1 MTLHRIEHALV
12 MDTDDIP
19 GRGGYAVVGIS
30 SGVEPAERAFVAGNF
45 GISDYLH
52 DPRTED
58 RVFYSFFRVP
68 GGRRAF
74 VRRFSRGTELR
85 RNNTQR
91 RLIVHTLFLDDAVF
105 QELYGLPWLLL
116 NARDVLRRDVG
127 VDHEG
132 AVLAPLEWN
141 TDDGAATGIAARL
154 AKRLD
159 NLGGRAPLVAR
170 VMSALSE
177 RTRVVLPQDSAH
189 EWITVLA
196 WSMLPRGDREELAW
210 TQHDALNVAG
220 VAFALANAVSEPPTE
235 LPLAASFATELV
247 RMSTESEDAWRDLQ
261 ERTARHP
268 LSVRKGHELDAWLDW
283 REALIR
289 LRQHDLR
296 TPEHLVVDDMRKL
309 AATTQ
314 QNPGA
319 PWIDGEEV
327 LQLVWP
333 NVPAA
338 IAQGRDSNLAV
349 SDWAGRLQ
357 QSGLGRVIFRAAPNA
372 RWLERAAS
380 ETSADALVWFFLL
393 GTEGDDASKAT
404 RTAIAEWIIGKHAD
418 AHLRDVTDARMA
430 RLALRLAADR
440 SPAMPRLLDCLLETN
455 EGLGAL
461 HHLMQDRADG
471 GELIAAAVPIVLQR
485 GHANTLPFLRDVFVP
500 RIERRAVT
508 ATLAREIASVLRDE
522 PQAFI
527 AFLVKVMPE
536 VAGELLDLV
545 TQWVFRDTQRSVAL
559 GREVLRYVQRQEG
572 AIATAG
578 PLAIA
583 LAGAGEPAQ
592 VWLEA
597 MLEIARA
604 TDSRYEAT
612 AKSDFL
618 QMLNLL
624 RERRLD
630 VTGAMPSLMRLLV
643 SDALRPGDATRAMIL
658 LLRPVW
664 ATGDTRFVEAL
675 VSLMERAARAT
686 AWEEIV
692 LAYAA
697 DHARSRPRDVSTLVA
712 AFWLKV
718 DPAAVSQL
726 SARTLD
732 LLSSVTGSDRK
743 RLSGHWSKK
752 ARALPASPAS
762 ERLLHFALGER
773 VTVAPEV
780 QAELAMRDIDQGVA
794 DPRTLNRLDASLFK
808 LHGKKYVDMMAA
820 AIETYL
826 GRGGTV
832 SRTVTLLELL
842 RCDEVL
848 PTVRLVMERRVL
860 PRAVK
865 ALTRGQWN
873 EVREAMRDRN
883 LVANGT
889 AGLQLAELATRG
901 RMQWMMRGVLGR

>member
-1 MTLHRIEHALV
+1 MTLHRIDHALV

-30 SGVEPAERAFVAGNF
+30 NGVEPAERAFVAGNF

-105 QELYGLPWLLL
+105 QELHGLPWLLL

-132 AVLAPLEWN
+132 AVLPPLEWN

-170 VMSALSE
+170 VMSALSV

-220 VAFALANAVSEPPTE
+220 VAFSLANAVSETPTE

-247 RMSTESEDAWRDLQ
+247 RMSTESEDTWRDLQ

-268 LSVRKGHELDAWLDW
+268 LSVRRGHELDAWLDW

-296 TPEHLVVDDMRKL
+296 TPEHVVVDDMRKL

-314 QNPGA
+314 QNAGA

-338 IAQGRDSNLAV
+338 IAQGRDSTLAV

-357 QSGLGRVIFRAAPNA
+357 QSGLGRVIFRAAPSA

-393 GTEGDDASKAT
+393 GTEGEDASKAT
-404 RTAIAEWIIGKHAD
+404 RTAIAEWLIDSNAREVSG
-418 AHLRDVTDARMA
+418 ARMA
-430 RLALRLAADR
+430 RLALRLATDR
-440 SPAMPRLLDCLLETN
+440 SPAMPRLLERLLETN

-461 HHLMQDRADG
+461 HELMQDRADG
-471 GELIAAAVPIVLQR
+471 SELVAAAVPIALQR

-500 RIERRAVT
+500 RIERRGISSA
-508 ATLAREIASVLRDE
+508 LAREVATALRDD

-527 AFLVKVMPE
+527 ALLGRMTPE
-536 VAGELLDLV
+536 VAAELLELV
-545 TQWVFRDTQRSVAL
+545 TQWVFREPQRSVAL
-559 GREVLRYVQRQEG
+559 GRAVLRF
-572 AIATAG
+572 ATAG

-604 TDSRYEAT
+604 TDARYEAT

-630 VTGAMPSLMRLLV
+630 VTGAMPALMRLLE

-664 ATGDTRFVEAL
+664 AAGETRFVDAL

-692 LAYAA
+692 LAYAG
-697 DHARSRPRDVSTLVA
+697 DHARSRPRDVSALVT

-718 DPAAVSQL
+718 DPAAVSQV
-726 SARTLD
+726 STRMLD
-732 LLSSVTGSDRK
+732 LLAHVTGSDRK
-743 RLSGHWSKK
+743 RLSAHWSKK

-762 ERLLHFALGER
+762 ERLLHFAVGER
-773 VTVAPEV
+773 VTVSPDV

-808 LHGKKYVDMMAA
+808 LHGPKYVHMMAA

-826 GRGGTV
+826 GRGAV

-842 RCDEVL
+842 RSDEVL
-848 PTVRLVMERRVL
+848 PTVRLVMEKRVL
-860 PRAVK
+860 PRAVN

-873 EVREAMRDRN
+873 ELREALRDRN
-883 LVANGT
+883 LTMNGT
-889 AGLQLAELATRG
+889 AGLQLDELAARG
-901 RMQWMMRGVLGR
+901 RMQWMTRGVLGR